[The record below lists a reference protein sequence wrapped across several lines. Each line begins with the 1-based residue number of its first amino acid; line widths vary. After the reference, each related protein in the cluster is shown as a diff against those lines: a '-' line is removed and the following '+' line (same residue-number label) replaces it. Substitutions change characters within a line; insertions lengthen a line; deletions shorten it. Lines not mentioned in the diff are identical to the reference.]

1 MNMIGIRRFDETVR
15 GTGRSAAVVAAGI
28 VWAMCLPYEVA
39 AQGGFNGP
47 GRYEITNLKSGKVL
61 DLDRNDQT
69 TVIQFSSRGTD
80 NQVWEIVSAGSGF
93 YFLRNTMNANALEA
107 VGTTNNTP
115 VRGTR
120 FNGSA
125 GQQWRFDTGKDGNAL
140 IVSRLRKTLE
150 IPGGT
155 SADAA
160 RALIYDADGDSNQQ
174 FSFRRVAGSRGS
186 DSAANVNTNS
196 GAITCSS

>member
-69 TVIQFSSRGTD
+69 SVIQFSSQGTN
-80 NQVWEIVSAGSGF
+80 NQIWDIRAVGSGF
-93 YFLRNTMNANALEA
+93 YSLRNVMNGNALEA
-107 VGTTNNTP
+107 TGTGNSAP
-115 VRGTR
+115 VRATR
-120 FNGSA
+120 LDGRTS
-125 GQQWRFDTGKDGNAL
+125 QQWRIDAGRDGNAL
-140 IVSRLRKTLE
+140 LVSRQGKTMD
-150 IPGGT
+150 IPNGATGDG
-155 SADAA
+155 AQVQ
-160 RALIYDADGDSNQQ
+160 IYSINGESNQQ
-174 FSFRRVAGSRGS
+174 FQFRPV
-186 DSAANVNTNS
+186 AANPGG
-196 GAITCSS
+196 GARGISTT